1 MNDTRLR
8 RLHRCR
14 QPRHAGGI
22 HISRKIQ
29 GFLALRISRDGFHQ
43 SLDVIANLIIADS
56 WRGARCNE
64 IGVLKQGMT
73 LDLPDCGNEV
83 FPSFAERHLLSPSS
97 DGDSYST
104 ARIIVKQE
112 LWLDKKIF
120 STTKNPPE
128 SAGYGQ
134 SRSGDGRA

>member
-64 IGVLKQGMT
+64 IGALKQGMT

-97 DGDSYST
+97 DGRT
-104 ARIIVKQE
+104 VVQE
-112 LWLDKKIF
+112 IWKCNNYFQKYLEYDEL
-120 STTKNPPE
+120 TKCRTPRRVGI
-128 SAGYGQ
+128 S
-134 SRSGDGRA
+134 